1 LLSIGLGSN
10 PAQLTF
16 AAVGVGQS
24 SADQPVTIVNGSSYV
39 IGSLAL
45 AVTGPFSLSQNT
57 CTAAVVFQP
66 TASGP
71 LTGSLTASSIS
82 VASPASV
89 ALSGV
94 GFDFSL
100 AISGS
105 ASITVA
111 AGQTA
116 SYTMKITPDK
126 GVPGT
131 FTYACG
137 ALPANAQCVFS
148 PPTTTVGTGIQG
160 TVTVGITT
168 GKSGSA
174 RLQSPADWR
183 MLPMLCGLLLVP
195 LALRRRRSFFVLA
208 LLFAVLTAGISSCTS
223 SGGGTGGGGGSGGA
237 SATPPGIHTVPINVV
252 STCVSHSVN
261 VTMTVD

>member
-1 LLSIGLGSN
+1 
-10 PAQLTF
+10 
-16 AAVGVGQS
+16 VGQS
-24 SADQPVTIVNGSSYV
+24 SAGLPVTIVNSSSYA

-45 AVTGPFSLSQNT
+45 AVTGPFSLSQNNCT
-57 CTAAVVFQP
+57 GTLAAGANCTAAVVFQP
-66 TASGP
+66 TATGP
-71 LTGSLTASSIS
+71 LTGSLTASSTS
-82 VASPASV
+82 VTSPTSV

-116 SYTMKITPDK
+116 SYTMKITPDN
-126 GVPGT
+126 GAPGT
-131 FTYACG
+131 FTYTCG

-183 MLPMLCGLLLVP
+183 MLPMLCGLLLAP
-195 LALRRRRSFFVLA
+195 LALKRRRSLFMFVL
-208 LLFAVLTAGISSCTS
+208 LLAVLATAVSGCTS
-223 SGGGTGGGGGSGGA
+223 SGGGTGGGGSGGGSGGS
-237 SATPPGIHTVPINVV
+237 SATPPGTYSVPINVT
-252 STCVSHSVN
+252 STGVSHSTT